1 MLVQANRGL
10 VKDLQNHLETRANL
24 CHWAQALNTIDVW
37 LIHNSQKLS
46 GITTQTLDIATLAF
60 SVNRIEG

>member
-10 VKDLQNHLETRANL
+10 VKDVQNHLETRANL

-37 LIHNSQKLS
+37 LCVCRGCRLPRAVH
-46 GITTQTLDIATLAF
+46 LDRALESRSAHF
-60 SVNRIEG
+60 Y